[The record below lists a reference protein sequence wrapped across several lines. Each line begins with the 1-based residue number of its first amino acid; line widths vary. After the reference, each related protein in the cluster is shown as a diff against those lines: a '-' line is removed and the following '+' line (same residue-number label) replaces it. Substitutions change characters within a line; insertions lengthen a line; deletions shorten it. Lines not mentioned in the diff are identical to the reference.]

1 MISVESI
8 AIFSVKPAALE
19 QIDSTKKGKL
29 FAVHVQNAI
38 TGRSWVVYRAY
49 EDFLVLRQL
58 IQDHFRVFEDDF
70 PRLQNIVK
78 DLYFPRQHRFLAS
91 MNKIVEH
98 RCEAFHKY
106 LVMLHRVLISQD
118 YLPRREISEIGLSVL
133 RGFIGSSR
141 VQDEEHAAYSM
152 QHPVRAGHLPLSDR
166 LPVQQCGSLETVI
179 ESDHDDNQEE
189 DKQAGRN
196 KKEVE
201 TRGESPSAT
210 ADELTDGTD
219 KELSSSS
226 DEEEELS
233 ESDEPEIDAAAP
245 QSVKRRFGR
254 NRKSIINF
262 LKRDS
267 LIG

>member
-19 QIDSTKKGKL
+19 QAADSAKKGKV

-70 PRLQNIVK
+70 PRLRDIVK
-78 DLYFPRQHRFLAS
+78 DIYFPRPHRFLAG

-118 YLPRREISEIGLSVL
+118 YLPRREISDIGLSVL

-141 VQDEEHAAYSM
+141 VQNKDHAAYSM
-152 QHPVRAGHLPLSDR
+152 QQPVRAGHLPLSDR

-179 ESDHDDNQEE
+179 EIDDNQEE
-189 DKQAGRN
+189 DKQSGRN
-196 KKEVE
+196 KEVE
-201 TRGESPSAT
+201 TRGESPSST

-233 ESDEPEIDAAAP
+233 ESDEPEIDTP
-245 QSVKRRFGR
+245 QPAKRRFGR
-254 NRKSIINF
+254 TRKSLITF